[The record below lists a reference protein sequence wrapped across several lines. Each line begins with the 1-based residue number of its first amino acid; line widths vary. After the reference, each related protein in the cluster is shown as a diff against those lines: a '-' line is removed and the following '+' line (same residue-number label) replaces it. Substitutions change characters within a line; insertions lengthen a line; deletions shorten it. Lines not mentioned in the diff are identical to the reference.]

1 MSAESKPESTPA
13 EESTETKETLT
24 TATTTAP
31 ANDPPAAA
39 LLTAAEKKK
48 KKKKNKKKAADG
60 MTANSTAAHTHE
72 HEDEEDDNTID
83 VTTPAAAAI
92 TSPPATATSSA
103 TTVATSA
110 SATRHAASSSASS
123 AAVPAASGTDMLA
136 LLQSQIANLT
146 ARQQNPQE
154 QKSYKFWSTQP
165 VPQLTEQPT
174 EHGPIEVKRVSDVSA
189 TPYPLPAGFEWCNV
203 VMSDEKDG
211 AEVYRLLNE
220 NYVEDDDNMFRFDY
234 SLAFLRWALEP
245 PHWSNDFHI
254 GVRMTSN
261 RKLVAFISG
270 IPQRMRVYDRAVAM
284 YEINFLCIHKKLRSK
299 RLAPVLIKE
308 ITRRVN
314 RTDVWQAVYTAGV
327 VLPKPVA
334 SCRYWHRSLQVKKLI
349 DVKFTKLARNMTL
362 LRTIKLFKTTDT
374 PTCTG
379 IRPMEAKDVKA
390 VHKLLTAYLANFQL
404 VPMLTD
410 DEVAHWLLPRN
421 DVIYSYVCYG
431 DPSNKSKLTDFTSF
445 YNLPSTIIGH
455 PHHQTLKAAYSYYN
469 VATHHS
475 LVDLMNDAL
484 HFAHR
489 ENFDVFNALDVMEN
503 SKFLEK
509 LKFGP
514 GDGHLQYYVYNWR
527 CPEMKPE
534 QIGLVLL

>member
-1 MSAESKPESTPA
+1 MSAESAPETIPP
-13 EESTETKETLT
+13 EESKDTDGTAATAST
-24 TATTTAP
+24 TATATS
-31 ANDPPAAA
+31 AAA
-39 LLTAAEKKK
+39 AAATGSSTEKKK
-48 KKKKNKKKAADG
+48 KKKKKGKKPATD
-60 MTANSTAAHTHE
+60 STAASSPATAANHQH
-72 HEDEEDDNTID
+72 DDNNDDDDDDNAID
-83 VTTPAAAAI
+83 VTTPAAAALA
-92 TSPPATATSSA
+92 SQPASSNPSSA
-103 TTVATSA
+103 A
-110 SATRHAASSSASS
+110 SASS
-123 AAVPAASGTDMLA
+123 AASSASAPDTDMLT
-136 LLQSQIANLT
+136 LLQQQIASLT
-146 ARQQNPQE
+146 ARQQNPQ

-174 EHGPIEVKRVSDVSA
+174 EHGPIETKRVSDVSA

-203 VMSDEKDG
+203 MMSDEKEG
-211 AEVYRLLNE
+211 GEVYKLLNE

-234 SLAFLRWALEP
+234 SLPFLRWALEP

-270 IPQRMRVYDRAVAM
+270 IPQRMRVYDRAVNM

-374 PTCTG
+374 PTCSG

-390 VHKLLTAYLANFQL
+390 VHKLLSGYLGGYQL
-404 VPMLTD
+404 VPLLTE

-431 DPSNKSKLTDFTSF
+431 DTASKGKLTDFVSF

-455 PHHQTLKAAYSYYN
+455 PQHHTLKAAYSYYN

-475 LVDLMNDAL
+475 LVDVMNDAL
-484 HFAHR
+484 HFAYR
-489 ENFDVFNALDVMEN
+489 EGFDVFNALDVMEN
-503 SKFLEK
+503 AKFLEK

>member
-1 MSAESKPESTPA
+1 MSAESKPETALLA
-13 EESTETKETLT
+13 ESKEINGTDSA
-24 TATTTAP
+24 TAAAATTAP
-31 ANDPPAAA
+31 AAASLAVSAPA
-39 LLTAAEKKK
+39 TAADKKK
-48 KKKKNKKKAADG
+48 KKKKKAKKEGEAKAA
-60 MTANSTAAHTHE
+60 AE
-72 HEDEEDDNTID
+72 EDEDEDDSAVD
-83 VTTPAAAAI
+83 VTTPAAAAM
-92 TSPPATATSSA
+92 SSA
-103 TTVATSA
+103 PASTIAYSTDTASA
-110 SATRHAASSSASS
+110 SAVPSASAPAS
-123 AAVPAASGTDMLA
+123 AGMMS
-136 LLQSQIANLT
+136 LLQQQIANLT
-146 ARQQNPQE
+146 LRQQNPQLAA
-154 QKSYKFWSTQP
+154 QLQQAGQPPGKSYKFWSTQP

-174 EHGPIEVKRVSDVSA
+174 EHGPIETKRVGDVSA
-189 TPYPLPAGFEWCNV
+189 TPYPLPAGYEWCNV

-211 AEVYRLLNE
+211 AEVYRLLSD

-234 SLAFLRWALEP
+234 SLPFLRWALEP
-245 PHWSNDFHI
+245 PHWHSDFHI
-254 GVRMTSN
+254 GVRTTTN

-270 IPQRMRVYDRAVAM
+270 IPQRMRVYERTVPM

-327 VLPKPVA
+327 LLPKPVA

-362 LRTIKLFKTTDT
+362 LRTIKLFKTTDA
-374 PTCTG
+374 PTCAG
-379 IRPMEAKDVKA
+379 IRPMEQRDVKA
-390 VHKLLTAYLANFQL
+390 VHKLLTAYLANYQL
-404 VPMLTD
+404 VPLLSEED
-410 DEVAHWLLPRN
+410 VAHWLLPRN

-431 DPSNKSKLTDFTSF
+431 DGANRHKLTDFTSF
-445 YNLPSTIIGH
+445 YNLPSSIIGH
-455 PHHQTLKAAYSYYN
+455 SVHSTLKAAYSYYN
-469 VATHHS
+469 VATQHS
-475 LVDLMNDAL
+475 LTELMSDAL

-489 ENFDVFNALDVMEN
+489 EGFDVFNALDVMEN
-503 SKFLEK
+503 GQFLEK

>member
-1 MSAESKPESTPA
+1 MS
-13 EESTETKETLT
+13 
-24 TATTTAP
+24 
-31 ANDPPAAA
+31 
-39 LLTAAEKKK
+39 
-48 KKKKNKKKAADG
+48 
-60 MTANSTAAHTHE
+60 
-72 HEDEEDDNTID
+72 
-83 VTTPAAAAI
+83 
-92 TSPPATATSSA
+92 
-103 TTVATSA
+103 
-110 SATRHAASSSASS
+110 SSSASS
-123 AAVPAASGTDMLA
+123 TASSSSSSTAVSSTPASAPAASSTADMMSM
-136 LLQSQIANLT
+136 LQQQIASIT
-146 ARQQNPQE
+146 ARQQGPAA
-154 QKSYKFWSTQP
+154 KSYKFWSTQP

-174 EHGPIEVKRVSDVSA
+174 EHGPIETKRVSDVSA
-189 TPYPLPAGFEWCNV
+189 QPYPLPAGFEWCNV
-203 VMSDEKDG
+203 LMSDEKEG
-211 AEVYRLLNE
+211 QEVYRLLNE

-234 SLAFLRWALEP
+234 SLHFLRWALEP

-270 IPQRMRVYDRAVAM
+270 IPQRMRVYDRPVAM

-374 PTCTG
+374 PTCSG
-379 IRPMEAKDVKA
+379 IRAMEARDVKA
-390 VHKLLTAYLANFQL
+390 VHKLLTAHLAHFQL
-404 VPMLTD
+404 VPLFTEE
-410 DEVAHWLLPRN
+410 EVGHWLLPRP

-431 DPSNKSKLTDFTSF
+431 DSSNKHKLTDFTSF

-455 PHHQTLKAAYSYYN
+455 PHHSHLKAAYSFYN

-475 LVDLMNDAL
+475 LTDVMNDAL
-484 HFAHR
+484 HFAFR
-489 ENFDVFNALDVMEN
+489 EGFDVFNALDVMEN
-503 SKFLEK
+503 AKFLEK

>member
-1 MSAESKPESTPA
+1 MSAESKPETSPPA
-13 EESTETKETLT
+13 DESKVTADTAAV
-24 TATTTAP
+24 ATTTTSTSTAP
-31 ANDPPAAA
+31 T
-39 LLTAAEKKK
+39 TASTTEKKK
-48 KKKKNKKKAADG
+48 KKKKNKKKATGD
-60 MTANSTAAHTHE
+60 NTAAQQHNDDHNDDGD
-72 HEDEEDDNTID
+72 EDDDNTID

-92 TSPPATATSSA
+92 SSA
-103 TTVATSA
+103 ASTQPA
-110 SATRHAASSSASS
+110 SATPATPSTIQPASAASSTSTPPTASNS
-123 AAVPAASGTDMLA
+123 DMLA
-136 LLQSQIANLT
+136 LLQQQIASLT
-146 ARQQNPQE
+146 ARQQAPAT
-154 QKSYKFWSTQP
+154 KPYKFWSTQP

-174 EHGPIEVKRVSDVSA
+174 EHGPIETKRVADVPSQ
-189 TPYPLPAGFEWCNV
+189 PYPLPAGFEWCNV
-203 VMSDEKDG
+203 VMGDEKEG

-270 IPQRMRVYDRAVAM
+270 IPQRMRVYDRTVAM

-327 VLPKPVA
+327 VLPKPVS

-362 LRTIKLFKTTDT
+362 LRTIKLFKTTDA

-379 IRPMEAKDVKA
+379 IRAMEARDVKA
-390 VHKLLTAYLANFQL
+390 VHKLLTAYLAGFQL
-404 VPMLTD
+404 VPLFSEE
-410 DEVAHWLLPRN
+410 EVAHWLLPRN

-431 DPSNKSKLTDFTSF
+431 DPSNRNRLTDFTSF

-455 PHHQTLKAAYSYYN
+455 PTHHTLKAAYSFYN
-469 VATHHS
+469 VATTHS
-475 LVDLMNDAL
+475 LTDLMSDAL
-484 HFAHR
+484 HFAYR
-489 ENFDVFNALDVMEN
+489 EGFDVFNALDVMEN
-503 SKFLEK
+503 ARFLEK